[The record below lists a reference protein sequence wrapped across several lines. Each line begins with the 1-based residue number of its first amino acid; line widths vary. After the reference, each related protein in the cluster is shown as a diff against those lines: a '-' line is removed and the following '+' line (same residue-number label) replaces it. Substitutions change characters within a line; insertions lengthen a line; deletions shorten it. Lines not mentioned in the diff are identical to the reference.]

1 LCSGYD
7 TSSLIHC
14 AGEKGRGVYTAE
26 DLVKG
31 TIVEV
36 SPVVVMTGEERVHL
50 DKTTMHDYIFE
61 WGSRRDQCCVA
72 LGYVSVYNHSYSSNC
87 EYEMDYAYNTITIKT
102 VRSIGAGEELTINYN
117 GTWNNKKKVWFDVK
131 D

>member
-1 LCSGYD
+1 MILPALFIAPVPD
-7 TSSLIHC
+7 
-14 AGEKGRGVYTAE
+14 KGRGVYTAE

-36 SPVVVMTGEERVHL
+36 SPVVVMTGEERVLL

-87 EYEMDYAYNTITIKT
+87 EYEMDYDYNTITIKT

-131 D
+131 E

>member
-1 LCSGYD
+1 MILPALFIAPVPD
-7 TSSLIHC
+7 
-14 AGEKGRGVYTAE
+14 KGRGVYTSE

-87 EYEMDYAYNTITIKT
+87 EYEMDYDYKTITIKT
-102 VRSIGAGEELTINYN
+102 VRAIGAGGELTINYN

>member
-1 LCSGYD
+1 MILPA
-7 TSSLIHC
+7 LFI
-14 AGEKGRGVYTAE
+14 APVLNKGRGVYTAE

-31 TIVEV
+31 TIIEV
-36 SPVVVMTGEERVHL
+36 SPVIVMTGEERVHL

-61 WGSRRDQCCVA
+61 WGSRRDRCCVA

-87 EYEMDYAYNTITIKT
+87 EYEMDYEYNTITIKT